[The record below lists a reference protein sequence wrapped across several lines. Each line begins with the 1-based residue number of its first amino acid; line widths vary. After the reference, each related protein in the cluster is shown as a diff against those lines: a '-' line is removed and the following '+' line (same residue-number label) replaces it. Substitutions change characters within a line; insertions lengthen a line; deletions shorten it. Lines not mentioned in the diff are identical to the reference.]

1 MVRTELAKK
10 VVAEISRLLIGVV
23 FIFSGIVK
31 AIDPVGG
38 AIKIGDYLMA
48 FGFTWLSSF
57 ELLLTFCLSA
67 AEFTLGVC
75 MLLGVYR
82 RYSSFFVLV
91 FMLFMTPLTLYLALF
106 NPVSDCGCFGDAIVL
121 TNWETFLKNIVL
133 LAAAVIAFIYNR
145 YLCNFYTFK
154 AYWFVTL
161 FAYLFCIG
169 FNYSNYS
176 HLPIIDF
183 RPFKVGAN
191 IPALVSIPDNAP
203 ADEYAY
209 YFTYEKDGVKKEF
222 SLENYPADDSTWTY
236 VSSRSDLIK
245 KGYVPPVPGFVLYDS
260 TSVDITDQVLRNKG
274 PMFWLVIPSIEKADD
289 KNIDAINNVFD
300 FAQEQGYPF
309 YCLTGSSRESM
320 TDWENNTGSEYT
332 FITTDDV
339 LLKTMIRA
347 NPGLILIN
355 DGVILAKW
363 NPNDLPDEDYI
374 KETMQN
380 HLAGKSVN
388 PKEDDGILFMLL
400 SFTVPLLLVWIYD
413 YFRNRR
419 KRADK
424 QIES

>member
-145 YLCNFYTFK
+145 HLCNFYTFK

-260 TSVDITDQVLRNKG
+260 ASVDITDEVLRSKG

-300 FAQEQGYPF
+300 FAQEHGYPF

-320 TDWENNTGSEYT
+320 IDWENNTGSEYT

-355 DGVILAKW
+355 DGVIRAKW

-380 HLAGKSVN
+380 HLDGKSVN

-419 KRADK
+419 KRSDK